1 MGIIRCG
8 STIWS
13 DSITHHGSVIFLKS
27 VRVLLLRHT
36 GILTESGKS
45 LWGTSRLESIQ

>member
-13 DSITHHGSVIFLKS
+13 DSITHYGSVIFLKS